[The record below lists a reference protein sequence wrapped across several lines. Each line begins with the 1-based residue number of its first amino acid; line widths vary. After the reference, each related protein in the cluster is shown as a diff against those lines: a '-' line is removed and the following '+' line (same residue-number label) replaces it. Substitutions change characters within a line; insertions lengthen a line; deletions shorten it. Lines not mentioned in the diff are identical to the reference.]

1 MVRSM
6 GRAARL
12 LNAQL
17 RHCVSSIQG
26 EQLSDVASS
35 SMNGSDSSDEN
46 LPTDPSSDSDDS
58 TSDHSASS
66 YESVDLSD
74 DTAGYTDHT
83 GGPPHPTPPPDA
95 EPLSPGVQDFD
106 DMTPSEDSDSS
117 AARPLPFP
125 TSRKRPHRH
134 TQRPTHTSAGHSA
147 EALATSGRHG
157 Y

>member
-1 MVRSM
+1 MRLCSGLVPLGLRQAISTDDPDQQAGLKMVRSM

-83 GGPPHPTPPPDA
+83 GGPPHPTFFIS
-95 EPLSPGVQDFD
+95 L
-106 DMTPSEDSDSS
+106 
-117 AARPLPFP
+117 
-125 TSRKRPHRH
+125 
-134 TQRPTHTSAGHSA
+134 
-147 EALATSGRHG
+147 
-157 Y
+157 